1 MKNQIAILICLLI
14 LLSSCSRQPIKH
26 IAPVSYRGWDNCLR
40 MSNETVSII
49 INPTYG
55 GQILYFGL
63 DSRGENILWSD
74 SVINGWTVADYT
86 KTRRSPDA
94 GRFDI
99 GYERKTAGIH
109 DSIWAGPY
117 TSVIESDNKIRLVS
131 TRSAAMGIQ
140 VERIYTL
147 KNHQPVLHI
156 EQHMT
161 NISDS
166 ILEYCFWTRTL
177 LPAGG
182 TYFCELTPC
191 ASHPTGYSEISL
203 SADTLIPAEN
213 DLKRIFVN
221 KHNFVAFPGG
231 DNERKYGINTTSG
244 TCSYLHNQILYTKQT
259 KYDPIGLYNNNNKID
274 FPNMIYFNSHFL
286 EMEPNS
292 PMIRL
297 SPGETYSFSEI
308 WRLTDLANSKKRL

>member
-1 MKNQIAILICLLI
+1 MKNQIITLI
-14 LLSSCSRQPIKH
+14 LLLIISSSCSQKPIKH
-26 IAPVSYRGWDNCLR
+26 IAPVSYRGWENCLR
-40 MSNETVSII
+40 MSNETVSVI

-63 DSRGENILWSD
+63 DNRGENILWSD

-99 GYERKTAGIH
+99 GYERKTASIH

-117 TSVIESDNKIRLVS
+117 TPVIESDNKIRLISVPS
-131 TRSAAMGIQ
+131 TTMGIQ
-140 VERIYTL
+140 VERTYTL
-147 KNHQPVLHI
+147 INQQPILHI

-166 ILEYCFWTRTL
+166 VVEYCFWTRTL

-182 TYFCELTPC
+182 TYFCELASC
-191 ASHPTGYSEISL
+191 ASHPGGYSEISL
-203 SADTLIPAEN
+203 SADTLIPEKGE
-213 DLKRIFVN
+213 LKQVFVN
-221 KHNFVAFPGG
+221 KNSFVAFPGG
-231 DNERKYGINTTSG
+231 ENERKFGINTTSG
-244 TCSYLHNQILYTKQT
+244 TSSYLHNQILYTKQS
-259 KYDPIGLYNNNNKID
+259 KYDPIGLYNNNNQID
-274 FPNMIYFNSHFL
+274 FPNMIYFNSQFI

-297 SPGETYSFSEI
+297 SPGETYHYSEI
-308 WRLTDLANSKKRL
+308 WTLTDLAYR

>member
-1 MKNQIAILICLLI
+1 MKNQIITLIFILIVS
-14 LLSSCSRQPIKH
+14 SSCSRQPIKH

-49 INPTYG
+49 VNPTYG
-55 GQILYFGL
+55 GQILFFGL
-63 DSRGENILWSD
+63 DNRGENILWSD

-99 GYERKTAGIH
+99 GNERKTTATH

-117 TSVIESDNKIRLVS
+117 TPIIESDNKIRLI
-131 TRSAAMGIQ
+131 SAPSIAMGIQ

-147 KNHQPVLHI
+147 KSHQPVLHI
-156 EQHMT
+156 EQRMT

-166 ILEYCFWTRTL
+166 VVEYCFWTRTL

-182 TYFCELTPC
+182 TYFCELTSC
-191 ASHPTGYSEISL
+191 ASHPAGYSEISL
-203 SADTLIPAEN
+203 SADTLIPAGN
-213 DLKRIFVN
+213 DLKRILVN
-221 KHNFVAFPGG
+221 RNNFVAFPGG
-231 DNERKYGINTTSG
+231 DNERKFGINTTSG
-244 TCSYLHNQILYTKQT
+244 TSSYLYNQVLYTKQS
-259 KYDPIGLYNNNNKID
+259 KYDPIGLYNNNNQID
-274 FPNMIYFNSHFL
+274 FPNMIYFNSQFI

-292 PMIRL
+292 PMIKL
-297 SPGETYSFSEI
+297 SPRETYSFEEVWI
-308 WRLTDLANSKKRL
+308 LTDLSNSKKRL